1 MFLALIGVARIAHSD
16 GRGAQAGMDVGMEF
30 LIAVQGWIRQ
40 SITADLNAF
49 AATRDWAA
57 LFLVLPLGVAF
68 GAVHALTPGHGKTV
82 LASYLVGSR
91 LAVLRGL
98 GVAGALAL
106 THVGS
111 AVIIAVTA
119 APLIT
124 RTLGGAG
131 QAPLLE
137 ALSRGLLG
145 LIGVWF
151 LVRAIRGQVHQH
163 REGLM
168 VGIVAGLIPCPL
180 TLFAMFLA
188 LARGVP
194 EAGLTFA
201 LSMFVGVGLTLAAVT
216 ALIILCRDWFVSVV
230 TGHGPS
236 IQRMSRL
243 LEGLTGAALLAIGI
257 RELWL

>member
-1 MFLALIGVARIAHSD
+1 
-16 GRGAQAGMDVGMEF
+16 MEF

-40 SITADLNAF
+40 SITTDLSAF

-57 LFLVLPLGVAF
+57 LVLILPLGVVF

-91 LAVLRGL
+91 LAVVRGL
-98 GVAGALAL
+98 GVAGTLAL
-106 THVGS
+106 THVGL
-111 AVIIAVTA
+111 AVIIALTA

-131 QAPLLE
+131 QAPILE
-137 ALSRGLLG
+137 ALSRGMLG
-145 LIGVWF
+145 LIGLWF
-151 LVRAIRGQVHQH
+151 LVRAFRGQTHQH

-168 VGIVAGLIPCPL
+168 VGVIAGLIPCPL

-201 LSMFVGVGLTLAAVT
+201 LSMVLGVGLPLAVVAGLVVL
-216 ALIILCRDWFVSVV
+216 ARDWVV
-230 TGHGPS
+230 TVMASHGAS
-236 IQRMSRL
+236 LERLSRL
-243 LEGLTGAALLAIGI
+243 LEGLTGALLVAIGI
-257 RELWL
+257 MEFWR

>member
-1 MFLALIGVARIAHSD
+1 
-16 GRGAQAGMDVGMEF
+16 MEF

-49 AATRDWAA
+49 AATRDWSA
-57 LFLVLPLGVAF
+57 LFLILPLGIVF

-82 LASYLVGSR
+82 LASYPVGSR

-98 GVAGALAL
+98 GVVGALAL
-106 THVGS
+106 THVGL
-111 AVIIAVTA
+111 AVIIALTA

-145 LIGVWF
+145 LIGLWF
-151 LVRAIRGQVHQH
+151 LVRAVRSQTHQN
-163 REGLM
+163 REDLM
-168 VGIVAGLIPCPL
+168 VGVIAGLIPCPL

-188 LARGVP
+188 LAHRAEKWIRLSASNDVRIKGEGIGLIPKVGTTFGP
-194 EAGLTFA
+194 DARRAG
-201 LSMFVGVGLTLAAVT
+201 
-216 ALIILCRDWFVSVV
+216 
-230 TGHGPS
+230 
-236 IQRMSRL
+236 
-243 LEGLTGAALLAIGI
+243 
-257 RELWL
+257 

>member
-1 MFLALIGVARIAHSD
+1 
-16 GRGAQAGMDVGMEF
+16 MDF

-57 LFLVLPLGVAF
+57 LFPILPLGIAF

-91 LAVLRGL
+91 LAIVRGL

-111 AVIIAVTA
+111 AVILALTA

-137 ALSRGLLG
+137 AVSRGLLG
-145 LIGVWF
+145 LVGLWF
-151 LVRAIRGQVHQH
+151 LIRALRGQVHRH
-163 REGLM
+163 REGVM
-168 VGIVAGLIPCPL
+168 VGVVAGLIPCPL

-188 LARGVP
+188 LARRVP

-201 LSMFVGVGLTLAAVT
+201 LSMFLGVGLTLAVVAGLV
-216 ALIILCRDWFVSVV
+216 ILARTWFVTMVAN
-230 TGHGPS
+230 HGAS
-236 IQRMSRL
+236 LERLSRV
-243 LEGLTGAALLAIGI
+243 LEGLTGAMLVAIGI
-257 RELWL
+257 KELWF

>member
-1 MFLALIGVARIAHSD
+1 
-16 GRGAQAGMDVGMEF
+16 MEF

-49 AATRDWAA
+49 VATRDWAA
-57 LFLVLPLGVAF
+57 LLLIVPFGIAF

-82 LASYLVGSR
+82 LGSYLVGSR
-91 LAVLRGL
+91 LALVRGL

-111 AVIIAVTA
+111 AVILALTA

-137 ALSRGLLG
+137 SLSRGLLG
-145 LIGVWF
+145 LIGLWF
-151 LVRAIRGQVHQH
+151 LVRALRGQVHRH
-163 REGLM
+163 REGVM
-168 VGIVAGLIPCPL
+168 VGVIAGLIPCPL
-180 TLFAMFLA
+180 TLFTMFLA

-201 LSMFVGVGLTLAAVT
+201 LSMMTGVGLTLAAVA
-216 ALIILCRDWFVSVV
+216 ALVIVGRDWFVGIVAGYGASMHRMARILEGV
-230 TGHGPS
+230 TGAVF
-236 IQRMSRL
+236 ITVCLNEVWR
-243 LEGLTGAALLAIGI
+243 
-257 RELWL
+257 

>member
-1 MFLALIGVARIAHSD
+1 
-16 GRGAQAGMDVGMEF
+16 MEF

-57 LFLVLPLGVAF
+57 LVLILPLGIMF

-98 GVAGALAL
+98 GVAGTLAL
-106 THVGS
+106 THVGL
-111 AVIIAVTA
+111 AVVIALTA

-137 ALSRGLLG
+137 ALSRGMLG
-145 LIGVWF
+145 LIGLWF
-151 LVRAIRGQVHQH
+151 LVRAVRGQNHQH

-168 VGIVAGLIPCPL
+168 VGVIAGLIPCPL

-188 LARGVP
+188 MARGVP

-201 LSMFVGVGLTLAAVT
+201 LAMVLGVGLTLAVVAGLV
-216 ALIILCRDWFVSVV
+216 ILARTWVVSLMAS
-230 TGHGPS
+230 HGAS
-236 IQRMSRL
+236 LERLSRL
-243 LEGLTGAALLAIGI
+243 LEGLTGAMLVAIGI
-257 RELWL
+257 KELWF

>member
-1 MFLALIGVARIAHSD
+1 
-16 GRGAQAGMDVGMEF
+16 MDVGMEF

-57 LFLVLPLGVAF
+57 LVLILPLGIGF
-68 GAVHALTPGHGKTV
+68 GAVHAPTPGHGKTV
-82 LASYLVGSR
+82 LASYLFGSH

-106 THVGS
+106 THVGT
-111 AVIIAVTA
+111 AVVLALTA

-137 ALSRGLLG
+137 ALSRGMLG
-145 LIGVWF
+145 LIGMWF
-151 LVRAIRGQVHQH
+151 LVRAFGGQTHRH

-168 VGIVAGLIPCPL
+168 VGVIAGLIPCPL

-201 LSMFVGVGLTLAAVT
+201 LSMFLGVGLTLAVVAGLVVLART
-216 ALIILCRDWFVSVV
+216 WFV
-230 TGHGPS
+230 TMAANHGAS
-236 IQRMSRL
+236 IARLSRV
-243 LEGLTGAALLAIGI
+243 LEGLTGAMLVVIGI
-257 RELWL
+257 KELWQ

>member
-1 MFLALIGVARIAHSD
+1 
-16 GRGAQAGMDVGMEF
+16 MEF

-57 LFLVLPLGVAF
+57 LFLVLPLGIVF

-111 AVIIAVTA
+111 AVILALTA

-145 LIGVWF
+145 LIGLWF
-151 LVRAIRGQVHQH
+151 LVRAFRGQRHQH
-163 REGLM
+163 REGWM
-168 VGIVAGLIPCPL
+168 VGVIAGLIPCPL
-180 TLFAMFLA
+180 TLFAMVFA

-201 LSMFVGVGLTLAAVT
+201 LSMFLGVGLTLTAVAALV
-216 ALIILCRDWFVSVV
+216 ILARNWFVVV
-230 TGHGPS
+230 VANHGTS
-236 IQRMSRL
+236 SR
-243 LEGLTGAALLAIGI
+243 GCRGS
-257 RELWL
+257 WKD

>member
-1 MFLALIGVARIAHSD
+1 
-16 GRGAQAGMDVGMEF
+16 MDF

-40 SITADLNAF
+40 SISADLTAF
-49 AATRDWAA
+49 ATTRDWTA
-57 LFLVLPLGVAF
+57 LFLVLPLGIAF

-91 LAVLRGL
+91 LAVVRGL
-98 GVAGALAL
+98 CVAGALAL

-111 AVIIAVTA
+111 AVILALTA
-119 APLIT
+119 APLITT

-137 ALSRGLLG
+137 ALSRGILG
-145 LIGVWF
+145 LIGLWF
-151 LVRAIRGQVHQH
+151 LMRAFRGQTHQH

-168 VGIVAGLIPCPL
+168 VGVIAGLIPCPL

-201 LSMFVGVGLTLAAVT
+201 LSMMTGVGLTLAAVA
-216 ALIILCRDWFVSVV
+216 ALVIVGRVWIVGIVA
-230 TGHGPS
+230 GHGAS
-236 IQRMSRL
+236 MQRISRI
-243 LEGLTGAALLAIGI
+243 LEGITGAILVMICVN
-257 RELWL
+257 EFWP

>member
-1 MFLALIGVARIAHSD
+1 
-16 GRGAQAGMDVGMEF
+16 MEF
-30 LIAVQGWIRQ
+30 LIGVQGWIRQ
-40 SITADLNAF
+40 AITADLNAF
-49 AATRDWAA
+49 AATRDWTA
-57 LFLVLPLGVAF
+57 LFVVLPLGIVF
-68 GAVHALTPGHGKTV
+68 GAVHAMTPGHGKTV

-98 GVAGALAL
+98 SVAGVLAL

-111 AVIIAVTA
+111 AVIIALTA

-137 ALSRGLLG
+137 ALSRGTLG
-145 LIGVWF
+145 LIGLWF
-151 LVRAIRGQVHQH
+151 LVRAVRGQTHQH
-163 REGLM
+163 HEGVM
-168 VGIVAGLIPCPL
+168 VGVIAGLIPCPL

-201 LSMFVGVGLTLAAVT
+201 LSMFLGVGLTLAGVAGMVVLART
-216 ALIILCRDWFVSVV
+216 WFVAVV
-230 TGHGPS
+230 ANHGAS
-236 IQRMSRL
+236 IERLSRL
-243 LEGLTGAALLAIGI
+243 LEGLTGVMLVAIGI
-257 RELWL
+257 KEFWP

>member
-1 MFLALIGVARIAHSD
+1 
-16 GRGAQAGMDVGMEF
+16 MEF

-40 SITADLNAF
+40 AITADLNAF
-49 AATRDWAA
+49 AASRDWAS
-57 LFLVLPLGVAF
+57 LVLILPLGIAF

-91 LAVLRGL
+91 LAVLRGI
-98 GVAGALAL
+98 GVAGTLAL

-111 AVIIAVTA
+111 AVIIALTA

-137 ALSRGLLG
+137 ALSRGLLT
-145 LIGVWF
+145 LIGLWF
-151 LVRAIRGQVHQH
+151 LVRAIRGQTHPH
-163 REGLM
+163 REGPM
-168 VGIVAGLIPCPL
+168 VGVIAGLIPCPL

-201 LSMFVGVGLTLAAVT
+201 LAMFLGVGLTLAAVAGAVVLART
-216 ALIILCRDWFVSVV
+216 WFVAMMAD
-230 TGHGPS
+230 HGAS
-236 IQRMSRL
+236 LERLSRV
-243 LEGLTGAALLAIGI
+243 LEGLMGAMLIAIAI
-257 RELWL
+257 KEFWP

>member
-1 MFLALIGVARIAHSD
+1 
-16 GRGAQAGMDVGMEF
+16 MDF

-40 SITADLNAF
+40 SITADLGAF

-57 LFLVLPLGVAF
+57 LALVLPLGIAF

-91 LAVLRGL
+91 LAVVRGL
-98 GVAGALAL
+98 GVAGTLAL

-111 AVIIAVTA
+111 AVLLALTA

-131 QAPLLE
+131 QAPILE
-137 ALSRGLLG
+137 NLSRGLLG
-145 LIGVWF
+145 LIGLWF
-151 LVRAIRGQVHQH
+151 LVRALRGQIHQH

-168 VGIVAGLIPCPL
+168 VGVIAGLIPCPL

-201 LSMFVGVGLTLAAVT
+201 LAMMTGVGLTLAAVA
-216 ALIILCRDWFVSVV
+216 ALVILSRDWFVGVV
-230 TGHGPS
+230 TTHGAS
-236 IQRMSRL
+236 MQRMSRW
-243 LEGLTGAALLAIGI
+243 LEGLTGAALVAIGI
-257 RELWL
+257 KELWL

>member
-1 MFLALIGVARIAHSD
+1 
-16 GRGAQAGMDVGMEF
+16 MEF

-49 AATRDWAA
+49 AATRDWAT
-57 LFLVLPLGVAF
+57 LFLILPLGIVF
-68 GAVHALTPGHGKTV
+68 GAVHALMPGHGKTV

-98 GVAGALAL
+98 GVAAALAL
-106 THVGS
+106 THVGL
-111 AVIIAVTA
+111 AVILALTA

-131 QAPLLE
+131 QSPILE
-137 ALSRGLLG
+137 GLSRGLLG
-145 LIGVWF
+145 LVGLWF
-151 LVRAIRGQVHQH
+151 LVRAFRGQEH
-163 REGLM
+163 RHHEGVM
-168 VGIVAGLIPCPL
+168 VGVIAGLIPCPL

-201 LSMFVGVGLTLAAVT
+201 LSMFLGVGLTLAAVA
-216 ALIILCRDWFVSVV
+216 ALVVLARGWFMRKVAD
-230 TGHGPS
+230 HGAS
-236 IQRMSRL
+236 IERLSRW
-243 LEGLTGAALLAIGI
+243 LEGLTGVALVAIGV
-257 RELWL
+257 RELWF